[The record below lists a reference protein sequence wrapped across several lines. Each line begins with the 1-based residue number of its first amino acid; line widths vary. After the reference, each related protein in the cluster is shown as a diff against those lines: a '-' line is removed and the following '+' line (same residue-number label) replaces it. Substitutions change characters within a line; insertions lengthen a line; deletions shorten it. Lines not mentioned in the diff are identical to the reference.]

1 MFDYNDYI
9 YAVYVNKSFSKA
21 AKSLFVSQPAL
32 SNIVKKVEDDL
43 DVILFDRKSNPI
55 EITEAGKIYIDA
67 IEKVMDL
74 EKITK
79 ENLAKIANSKQNT
92 FTICGPTYFCTYL
105 FPEIIE
111 SYYDIDPEL
120 KIKIIEIGTNEI
132 EEFLKFNLADIGI
145 CVENL
150 NSKTFTLETLF
161 NEELILAVPKSN
173 PINNNLD
180 KFALTY
186 EGIINLNNLSKEK
199 CIDLSLFKNENFIF
213 LKEGNDLHDRAM
225 NICYEYGFRPN
236 ILIYMD
242 QLQTSYDI
250 AKSGKGLVFI
260 RDKIA
265 QHDKSND
272 SLFFYKLDSKYSKR
286 NVNLFYL
293 KNKVFSEREKNFIKY
308 LKNFKF

>member
-1 MFDYNDYI
+1 MFDYNEYI
-9 YAVYVNKSFSKA
+9 YEVYVQKSFSNA
-21 AKSLFVSQPAL
+21 AKSLFVSQPSL

-43 DVILFDRKSNPI
+43 GVVLFDRKSNPI
-55 EITEAGKIYIDA
+55 QLTEAGKIYIDA

-79 ENLAKIANSKQNT
+79 ENLNKISNSQQNT
-92 FTICGPTYFCTYL
+92 FAICGPTYFCTYL

-111 SYYDIDPEL
+111 NYYELDPEL

-132 EEFLKFNLADIGI
+132 EEFLKFNLADLGV

-150 NSKTFTLETLF
+150 NQKLFNSQVWF

-173 PINNNLD
+173 PINNALD
-180 KFALTY
+180 EFVLTY
-186 EGIINLNNLSKEK
+186 EDITNLDTVSREK
-199 CIDLSLFKNENFIF
+199 CVDLKVFQNENFIF

-225 NICYEYGFRPN
+225 KICYEYGFRPN

-250 AKSGKGLVFI
+250 AKSGKGIVFI
-260 RDKIA
+260 RDRIVK
-265 QHDKSND
+265 QDKFND
-272 SLFFYKLDSKYSKR
+272 SLLYYKLNSEHAKR
-286 NVNLFYL
+286 SVNLFYL
-293 KNKVFSEREKNFIKY
+293 KNKVFSDKEKDFIEY
-308 LKNFKF
+308 LKSFQL